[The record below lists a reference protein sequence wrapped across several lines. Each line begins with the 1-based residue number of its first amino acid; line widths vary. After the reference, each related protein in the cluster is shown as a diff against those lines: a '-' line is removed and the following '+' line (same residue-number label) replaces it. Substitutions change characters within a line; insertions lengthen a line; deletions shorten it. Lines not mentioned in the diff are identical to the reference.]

1 MEVTIKN
8 QTIELKFRFKQDL
21 LFESATEESFSGK
34 NTKQW
39 IIYMFCSVIANA
51 GDGFMSFDEFERW
64 LSDNPQKFYDFIEEY
79 TKFMANIAEQRAPKK
94 ADESKK
100 KKK

>member
-1 MEVTIKN
+1 MKINFNDKE
-8 QTIELKFRFKQDL
+8 IELKFRFKQDL

-39 IIYMFCSVIANA
+39 IIYMFCALIANA
-51 GDGFMSFDEFERW
+51 GDGFCSFDEFERW

-79 TKFMANIAEQRAPKK
+79 TTFMANVAEQRAPKK